1 MRTEMRMSSNH
12 AIAAGKPHRPASV
25 TLVALGVLTIASLRL
40 IRLVLAVLDW
50 DFIGTLPGISP
61 VYLVLSGLLWAV
73 VGLPAWWG
81 LWNGRSWAPGLTR
94 WSALAYALYD
104 WVERGYLVWRNLY
117 SSGAAPA
124 STLASDV
131 PANWLFGVIMTVILL
146 AFIFWTLSRPKV
158 RVFFGESNE

>member
-1 MRTEMRMSSNH
+1 MRTEKQMSSNH

-73 VGLPAWWG
+73 VVFQPGGGCGMDDL
-81 LWNGRSWAPGLTR
+81 GRL
-94 WSALAYALYD
+94 D
-104 WVERGYLVWRNLY
+104 
-117 SSGAAPA
+117 
-124 STLASDV
+124 
-131 PANWLFGVIMTVILL
+131 
-146 AFIFWTLSRPKV
+146 
-158 RVFFGESNE
+158 